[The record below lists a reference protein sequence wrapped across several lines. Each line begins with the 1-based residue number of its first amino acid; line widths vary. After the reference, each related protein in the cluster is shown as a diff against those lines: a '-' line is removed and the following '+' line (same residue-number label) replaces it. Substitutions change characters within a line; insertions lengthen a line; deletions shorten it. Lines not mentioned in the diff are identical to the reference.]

1 MSDTAGRS
9 GARRQPPRFY
19 FSLRSPYSWI
29 ACRDL
34 VADHP
39 DLAAAVEWRPFWEP
53 DESSAG
59 ALAEAGGGFP
69 YVAMSREKHLY
80 ILQDVRR
87 LTRARKL
94 EMSWPLD
101 RDPVWEVPH
110 LAWFLAADAGLGREY
125 VELACRARWQEGR
138 DICDPAVV
146 GELGAALGLPA
157 DRMAGAALD
166 AGLRARGVSALLD
179 VHRDGVF
186 GVPFFVHRYDKFW
199 GVDRLAEFAETVGG
213 SAGTRP
219 AAGRG
224 SDRPDQAGETG
235 GGGDRGH
242 AGGCG

>member
-1 MSDTAGRS
+1 MTGRPK
-9 GARRQPPRFY
+9 QPPRFY

-29 ACRDL
+29 AYRDL
-34 VADHP
+34 TAGHP
-39 DLAAAVEWRPFWEP
+39 DLAGALEWRPFWEP
-53 DESSAG
+53 DATSAD
-59 ALAEAGGGFP
+59 ALTEAGGDFP

-110 LAWFLAADAGLGREY
+110 LAWFIAADAGLGREY
-125 VELACRARWQEGR
+125 VDRAYRARWQEGR
-138 DICDPAVV
+138 DICDPVV
-146 GELGAALGLPA
+146 IGELAIELGLPA
-157 DRMAGAALD
+157 DRMAGAAQD

-199 GVDRLAEFAETVGG
+199 GTDRLAAFAEAVG
-213 SAGTRP
+213 STRP
-219 AAGRG
+219 AGPVDDQGAVGAPQFASRVMG
-224 SDRPDQAGETG
+224 SADG
-235 GGGDRGH
+235 GH